1 MNTEAKLKSMTA
13 WVKSLNSLLSVI
25 REEDYLI
32 VEHEDY
38 GHITELHLEDFP
50 NYREIVREAMAEV
63 SGDREVK
70 EALPWD

>member
-63 SGDREVK
+63 SGDRELK